1 MNQAVTKFEDK
12 PITFTPLGETSEIS
26 LTPAMIRAHVAVKTR
41 KGATPSNTDLITFL
55 MLCKAGSLNPWTKD
69 AYLVGYD
76 SKDGP
81 VFTLIVAHQALLKRA
96 ENSPHYRGMESGV
109 VVTDKDGNT
118 IEREGDLKLAGDRLI
133 GGWAK
138 VYRDDRVVATSDRL
152 ELSVY
157 STGRSRWKVDPAGM
171 IVKCAEGSALRKA
184 FPLELGSMYTRAEM
198 AHVVE
203 HDYSKDVVDSNKRV
217 RMSSLNTPKV
227 EETKLIEPGDD
238 LTEQLE
244 PNPATDKQGEV
255 TEITEDL
262 AREKL
267 SSATTD
273 AELNEMADLLIENG
287 ANEDMINHLVGEYAE
302 EFSAIE

>member
-1 MNQAVTKFEDK
+1 MNQAVTKFDDK
-12 PITFTPLGETSEIS
+12 PITFTPLGETTEIS

-76 SKDGP
+76 TNDGP

-118 IEREGDLKLAGDRLI
+118 IEREGDLMLAGDRLI

-138 VYRDDRVVATSDRL
+138 IYRDDRVVATSDRL

-184 FPLELGSMYTRAEM
+184 FPLELGSMYTRADM

-203 HDYSKDVVDSNKRV
+203 HDYSKDVVESNKRV

-227 EETKLIEPGDD
+227 EETKLVEADED
-238 LTEQLE
+238 STAQ
-244 PNPATDKQGEV
+244 PNPSSTTDPEDEG

-262 AREKL
+262 ARQKL
-267 SSATTD
+267 SSATTQ
-273 AELNEMADLLIENG
+273 AELNEMADLLMENG
-287 ANEDMINHLVGEYAE
+287 ADAGMVDHLVGEYAE
-302 EFSAIE
+302 AMSNK

>member
-1 MNQAVTKFEDK
+1 MNQAVTKFDDK
-12 PITFTPLGETSEIS
+12 PITFTPLGETTEIS

-76 SKDGP
+76 TNDGP

-118 IEREGDLKLAGDRLI
+118 IEREGDLKFAGDRLV

-138 VYRDDRVVATSDRL
+138 VYRADRVVATSDRL

-203 HDYSKDVVDSNKRV
+203 HDYSKDIVNGNKRV

-227 EETKLIEPGDD
+227 EDTKLIESDED
-238 LTEQLE
+238 LTEQPNANTTTE
-244 PNPATDKQGEV
+244 PEDDSAEV
-255 TEITEDL
+255 TEDL
-262 AREKL
+262 ARASL
-267 SSATTD
+267 ASATTK
-273 AELNEMADLLIENG
+273 AGLNVMADALIESG
-287 ANEDMINHLVGEYAE
+287 ANEDMINHLAGEYAE
-302 EFSAIE
+302 ALE

>member
-26 LTPAMIRAHVAVKTR
+26 LTPAMIRSHVAVKTR
-41 KGATPSNTDLITFL
+41 QGATPSNSDLITFL

-203 HDYSKDVVDSNKRV
+203 HDYSKDVADSNKRV
-217 RMSSLNTPKV
+217 RVSSLNTPKV
-227 EETKLIEPGDD
+227 EEVKLIEPD
-238 LTEQLE
+238 LTEQPE
-244 PNPATDKQGEV
+244 PATDKQGEAA
-255 TEITEDL
+255 EITEDL

-267 SSATTD
+267 APATTGS
-273 AELNEMADLLIENG
+273 ELNEMADLLIENG
-287 ANEDMINHLVGEYAE
+287 ANEDMINHLAGEYAE
-302 EFSAIE
+302 EFSESE

>member
-1 MNQAVTKFEDK
+1 MNQAVTKFDDK

-26 LTPAMIRAHVAVKTR
+26 LTPKMIRAHVAVKTR
-41 KGATPSNTDLITFL
+41 KGATPSNSDLITFL

-118 IEREGDLKLAGDRLI
+118 IERDGDLKLAGDRLI

-203 HDYSKDVVDSNKRV
+203 HDYSKDVVESNKRV
-217 RMSSLNTPKV
+217 RMSSLNAPNV
-227 EETKLIEPGDD
+227 QETKLIEPVED
-238 LTEQLE
+238 LTEQ
-244 PNPATDKQGEV
+244 PATETEDDAI
-255 TEITEDL
+255 EITEDL

-267 SSATTD
+267 SAATTD
-273 AELNEMADLLIENG
+273 AELNEIADLLIEIG
-287 ANEDMINHLVGEYAE
+287 GNEDMINHLAGEYAE
-302 EFSAIE
+302 AFSSH

>member
-12 PITFTPLGETSEIS
+12 PITFTPLCETTEIS
-26 LTPAMIRAHVAVKTR
+26 LTPKMIRAHVAVKTR
-41 KGATPSNTDLITFL
+41 KGATPSDTDLITFL

-76 SKDGP
+76 TNDGP

-138 VYRDDRVVATSDRL
+138 IYRDDRVVATSDRL

-198 AHVVE
+198 AHVAE
-203 HDYSKDVVDSNKRV
+203 HDYSKDVIDSNKRV
-217 RMSSLNTPKV
+217 RMSSLNTPKI
-227 EETKLIEPGDD
+227 EEAKLIEPAED
-238 LTEQLE
+238 LTEQ
-244 PNPATDKQGEV
+244 PATNPTTEPEDDAI
-255 TEITEDL
+255 EITEDL
-262 AREKL
+262 ARGKF
-267 SSATTD
+267 STATTQ
-273 AELNEMADLLIENG
+273 AELNEMADLLMENG
-287 ANEDMINHLVGEYAE
+287 ADEGMINQLVGEYAE
-302 EFSAIE
+302 AMRSE